1 MIGKRLRLA
10 RAAAG
15 MSLRDLASKIGNL
28 VTAQAIGKY
37 ERDESM
43 PGSGVLIALAKGL
56 GVSVDYL
63 LGDEQLAIEGVD
75 FRKKAST
82 SRREEAQVEAKLLHH
97 LERYLKLEELLGL
110 ASVGWDK
117 PREAPYPAR
126 SLEDAEHAAASL
138 RAAWGLGLDPIP
150 NLAELL
156 EERGIKVFSLDANDI
171 GGLTARVT
179 APGKAPIPII
189 VVKHSDWG
197 ERKRFT
203 LAHELGHMLL
213 DPNPDVDAEK
223 ASHRFAGALLMP
235 AEALWREVGKHRTSI
250 SVGELVQ
257 IKGIFGTSLQAIAY
271 RCRDLGI
278 FGEGLV
284 RRLFMIFN
292 ERGWRSYPFKEPGA
306 IDPKQEEPRRMD
318 RLCFRAL
325 AENAISEAMAAEILG
340 ISVRDLHQRM
350 EAPETVAAE

>member
-15 MSLRDLASKIGNL
+15 LSLRDLAVRIDNQ

-43 PGSGVLIALAKGL
+43 PGSGVLIALAKTL

-63 LGDEQLAIEGVD
+63 LGDDQLVVEGVE
-75 FRKKAST
+75 FRKKASA

-110 ASVGWDK
+110 ASVEWDK
-117 PREAPYPAR
+117 PREAPYPVR
-126 SLEDAEHAAASL
+126 SLEDAEQAAVSL

-150 NLAELL
+150 TLAELV
-156 EERGIKVFSLDANDI
+156 EERGVKVFSFDADDI

-179 APGKAPIPII
+179 APGKPAIPVI
-189 VVKHSDWG
+189 VVKRLDWG

-203 LAHELGHMLL
+203 LAHELGHMVL
-213 DPNPDVDAEK
+213 DPHPDVNTEK
-223 ASHRFAGALLMP
+223 ASHRFAGAFLMP
-235 AEALWREVGKHRTSI
+235 AEALWREIGKHRTSI
-250 SVGELVQ
+250 SLGELVQ
-257 IKGIFGTSLQAIAY
+257 IKGIFGASLQAIAY

-278 FGEGLV
+278 FGEGLF

-306 IDPKQEEPRRMD
+306 IDPEREEPKRMD
-318 RLCFRAL
+318 RLCYRAL
-325 AENAISEAMAAEILG
+325 AEDALSEAMAAEILG
-340 ISVRDLHQRM
+340 ISVHDLRLRM
-350 EAPETVAAE
+350 EAPETVATE

>member
-15 MSLRDLASKIGNL
+15 VSLRDLVAKIDNR

-43 PGSGVLIALAKGL
+43 PSSGVLIALAKGL
-56 GVSVDYL
+56 GVSVGYL
-63 LGDEQLAIEGVD
+63 LGDEKLIVEGVE

-110 ASVGWDK
+110 ASVEWDK

-126 SLEDAEHAAASL
+126 SLEDAEHAAATL
-138 RAAWGLGLDPIP
+138 RTAWGLGLDPIP

-156 EERGIKVFSLDANDI
+156 EERGIKVCSLDADDI

-179 APGKAPIPII
+179 APGKPGIPVI
-189 VVKHSDWG
+189 VVNRLSWG

-203 LAHELGHMLL
+203 LAHELGHMVL
-213 DPNPDVDAEK
+213 DPHPDVNAEK
-223 ASHRFAGALLMP
+223 AANRFAGAFLMP

-250 SVGELVQ
+250 SLGELVQ
-257 IKGIFGTSLQAIAY
+257 IKGLFGASLQAIAY

-278 FGEGLV
+278 FGDGV
-284 RRLFMIFN
+284 FRRLFMLFN
-292 ERGWRSYPFKEPGA
+292 ERGWRSYPYEEPGA
-306 IDPKQEEPRRMD
+306 IKPGLEEPKRMA
-318 RLCFRAL
+318 RLCYRAL
-325 AENAISEAMAAEILG
+325 AEDAISEAMAAEILDT
-340 ISVRDLHQRM
+340 SVRDLRQRM
-350 EAPETVAAE
+350 EAPETVPPE